1 MSIEE
6 LYSIILLGIEGVGKK
21 TIIEFYK
28 KNFQKWPGREY
39 YIDKLTRILFKLKKG
54 KVGKLL
60 LSNYTYS
67 PLLPVLL
74 IDNLNYYDYFIFVID
89 YTNKESFIKVKEW
102 ITELKKDEKRYENLG
117 IVIFCNKSDLIEEK
131 QIDPHEIEQFVK
143 ENKIE
148 YFNTNAK
155 DGYQLNEGLSFLVN
169 LAHYKRH
176 GDEKEIW
183 WEDDNEEEIEKEE
196 TNEYKYT
203 DSSSDS
209 EQDGRDCCCL

>member
-28 KNFQKWPGREY
+28 QNFPKWPGRDY

-74 IDNLNYYDYFIFVID
+74 IDNLKYYDYFIFVID

-117 IVIFCNKSDLIEEK
+117 LVIFCNKSDLIEEK

-155 DGYQLNEGLSFLVN
+155 DGYQLKEGLTFLVN
-169 LAHYKRH
+169 LANYKRH

-196 TNEYKYT
+196 TNEYKYA

-209 EQDGRDCCCL
+209 EEDGKDCCCL

>member
-131 QIDPHEIEQFVK
+131 QIDPHEIEQFSK

-169 LAHYKRH
+169 SAHYKRH

-183 WEDDNEEEIEKEE
+183 WEDDNEEEKEKEE

-209 EQDGRDCCCL
+209 EEDGRDCCCL

>member
-28 KNFQKWPGREY
+28 QNFPKWPGRDY

-67 PLLPVLL
+67 PLLPALL

-117 IVIFCNKSDLIEEK
+117 LVIFCNKSDLVEEK
-131 QIDPHEIEQFVK
+131 QIDPHEIGQFVK

-155 DGYQLNEGLSFLVN
+155 DGYQLKEGLSFLIN
-169 LAHYKRH
+169 LANYKRH

-183 WEDDNEEEIEKEE
+183 WEDDNEEEKEKEE
-196 TNEYKYT
+196 NNEYKYT

-209 EQDGRDCCCL
+209 EEDGKDCCC

>member
-131 QIDPHEIEQFVK
+131 QIDPHEIEQFSK

-155 DGYQLNEGLSFLVN
+155 DGYQLKDGLSFLVN
-169 LAHYKRH
+169 LANYKRH

-183 WEDDNEEEIEKEE
+183 WEDDNEEEKEKEE
-196 TNEYKYT
+196 TNEYKYK

-209 EQDGRDCCCL
+209 EEEGRDCCCL